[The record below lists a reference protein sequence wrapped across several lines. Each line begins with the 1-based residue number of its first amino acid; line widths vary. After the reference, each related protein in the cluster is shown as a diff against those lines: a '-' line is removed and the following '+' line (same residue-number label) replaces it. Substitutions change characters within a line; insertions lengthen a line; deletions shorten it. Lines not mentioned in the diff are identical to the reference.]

1 MAHPFNVGGAQF
13 AKFGTPGT
21 NSGHGDVVV
30 SRDIVDRV
38 RPRFA
43 QDFYYLTFRKLHCF
57 HGELLVTSNATMFR
71 RCAARQTR
79 CIEWAE
85 DRFAIAYP
93 VNIRDA

>member
-1 MAHPFNVGGAQF
+1 
-13 AKFGTPGT
+13 
-21 NSGHGDVVV
+21 
-30 SRDIVDRV
+30 
-38 RPRFA
+38 
-43 QDFYYLTFRKLHCF
+43 
-57 HGELLVTSNATMFR
+57 LLVTSNATMFR